1 MAEKAERNLA
11 GEEEFRKV
19 KKLKGKEVMKKQWDE

>member
-1 MAEKAERNLA
+1 MAEKAERNMA

-19 KKLKGKEVMKKQWDE
+19 KKMKAKEVMKK